1 MAHIKIKDTPVEQY
15 INTDHIEYVEGT
27 EDAVSVNCGNRQYT
41 FRGEDAKRFLEDY
54 RYFCVAHPRTE
65 VG

>member
-15 INTDHIEYVEGT
+15 INTDHVEYVEGT
-27 EDAVSVNCGNRQYT
+27 EDAVCVKCGKREYI
-41 FRGEDAKRFLEDY
+41 FRGEDARRFMEQYQRL
-54 RYFCVAHPRTE
+54 CIAHQRPE